1 MTKYPHEG
9 STPIDRF
16 VYFIDERERIRKRK
30 ESGKARLTNDP
41 ILRKYRFCNIEREN
55 DRVTRWIAKNWRS
68 YDDPNVWHAMIIAR
82 FINWPNTL
90 EYCGYPEPW
99 TTSRKPEFAIKLKD
113 MEKHGSRIFTG
124 AYIVSTNGATGSKV
138 DHVLGLFDRAWID
151 LHKRIAARRTCQTFY
166 EALRGVNGIGS
177 FMAAQVVAD
186 VKYTNMLCHA
196 PDWMNFVAPGPGSQR
211 GLNRIRGEELHAQW
225 TNDAFAKS
233 LYQLR
238 EEAARMLPMVGKLHL
253 QDLQNCLCE
262 FDKYERVLHN
272 QGKPRSMYHPSTVPL
287 P

>member
-1 MTKYPHEG
+1 MTEYPHINSE
-9 STPIDRF
+9 PLDRF
-16 VYFIDERERIRKRK
+16 VYWVYERERIRKRK
-30 ESGKARLTNDP
+30 ESGKSVLTQDP
-41 ILRKYRFCNIEREN
+41 ILRKYRFCCVRRED
-55 DRVTRWIAKNWRS
+55 DRVTRWIAKNWRRH
-68 YDDPNVWHAMIIAR
+68 DDPNVWHAMIIAR

-90 EYCGYPEPW
+90 EYGGYPEPW
-99 TTSRKPEFAIKLKD
+99 TTTRKPEFAIRLKE
-113 MEKHGSRIFTG
+113 MEKAGSRIFTG

-138 DHVLGLFDRAWID
+138 DHVLGLFDRAWLD

-166 EALRGVNGIGS
+166 ETLRSVNGIGS

-186 VKYTNMLCHA
+186 VKYTAMLENA
-196 PDWMNFVAPGPGSQR
+196 SDWMDFVAPGPGSQR
-211 GLNRIRGEELHAQW
+211 GLNRIYGYELHAQW
-225 TNDAFAKS
+225 NNDAFATAMMN
-233 LYQLR
+233 LR
-238 EEAARMLPMVGKLHL
+238 EEASRKLPMVAKLHL